1 MTKKDKLLDRLKSLP
16 KDFTVD
22 ELTVLL
28 MRMGF
33 SVSQK
38 GFTSG
43 SRMAYINSEN
53 GDIIRIHKPH
63 PGKII
68 GPATLK
74 DVLIFLNEK
83 GYVTKD

>member
-1 MTKKDKLLDRLKSLP
+1 MTKKDKLLERLKSLP

-28 MRMGF
+28 CRMGF

-38 GFTSG
+38 GSTSG

-53 GDIIRIHKPH
+53 GDIIRILMPH
-63 PGKII
+63 LGKII
-68 GPATLK
+68 GPITLK
-74 DVLIFLNEK
+74 DILAFLNDK
-83 GYVTKD
+83 GYVKD